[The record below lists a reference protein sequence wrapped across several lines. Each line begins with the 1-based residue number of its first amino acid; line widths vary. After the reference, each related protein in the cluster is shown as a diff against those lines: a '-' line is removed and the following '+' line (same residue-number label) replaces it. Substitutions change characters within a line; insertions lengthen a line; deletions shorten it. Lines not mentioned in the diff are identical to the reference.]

1 MVQPGSSGGNGH
13 GCTKAGREDNA
24 RRSPTHVTVATIL
37 DRMSGTSP
45 TTDATAKEPR
55 RYRGRTP
62 DERREQRRQ
71 RLLEAALELFS
82 SAGYQNT
89 SVERLCSTS
98 GVTGRHFYEEYPSR
112 EALLTALF
120 DEIMATSL
128 AAVTSAVAEAPR
140 ELGAR
145 LQAGVGTYVHRLL
158 ADPRRA
164 RLVTAEVVGVSPELE
179 EHRRAA
185 MFGFADLIRVEA
197 EALQEAG
204 LRIGGNELT
213 ALALVAAVHELTAAT
228 LASSRPMDVDALI
241 AEAVRIITAVA
252 LAP

>member
-1 MVQPGSSGGNGH
+1 
-13 GCTKAGREDNA
+13 
-24 RRSPTHVTVATIL
+24 
-37 DRMSGTSP
+37 MSGTSP
-45 TTDATAKEPR
+45 TTDEHAKEPR

-82 SAGYQNT
+82 TAGYQNT

-98 GVTGRHFYEEYPSR
+98 GVTGRHFYEEFPSR
-112 EALLTALF
+112 EALLMSLF

-128 AAVTSAVAEAPR
+128 EAVTKAVAEAPH

-145 LQAGVGTYVHRLL
+145 LQAGVGTYVHHLL
-158 ADPRRA
+158 ADTRRA

-179 EHRRAA
+179 AHRRAA
-185 MFGFADLIRVEA
+185 LFGFADLIEVEA
-197 EALQEAG
+197 DALRQAG
-204 LRIGGNELT
+204 IEIGGNALT
-213 ALALVAAVHELTAAT
+213 ALALVSAIHELTAAN
-228 LASSRPMDVDALI
+228 LAASNPVDVDALI

>member
-1 MVQPGSSGGNGH
+1 
-13 GCTKAGREDNA
+13 
-24 RRSPTHVTVATIL
+24 
-37 DRMSGTSP
+37 MSGTSP
-45 TTDATAKEPR
+45 TTDSPAKEPR

-71 RLLEAALELFS
+71 RLLEAALELFAT
-82 SAGYQNT
+82 AGYQNT

-98 GVTGRHFYEEYPSR
+98 GVTGRHFYEEYASR

-120 DEIMATSL
+120 DEIMATNL
-128 AAVTSAVAEAPR
+128 TAVTDAVR
-140 ELGAR
+140 DSTRDLGAR
-145 LQAGVGTYVHRLL
+145 LQAGVGTYVHHLL

-179 EHRRAA
+179 AHRRAA
-185 MFGFADLIRVEA
+185 MFSFANLIRVEA
-197 EALQEAG
+197 EALRDAG
-204 LRIGGNELT
+204 FEIGGNDLT
-213 ALALVAAVHELTAAT
+213 ALALVAAVHELTSAT
-228 LASSRPMDVDALI
+228 LASSRAIEVDALI